1 MGNQKGLEKERQR
14 EQQAKEK
21 ETELAAHRER
31 RETAVEGRKVVLHSS
46 VILHFLLKYARL
58 MASANPK
65 VLLIEDNASFR
76 KTVARILTVQGFEVS
91 EAAFGKAGLASAAK
105 DKPDLIV
112 LDLVL
117 PGLRG
122 IEVCEQLKKT
132 PETAGIPI
140 LVLTGNDR
148 EGQDIACLDTGAD
161 DYLTKPVKTERLL
174 AHCRALLRR
183 AGGDPSTPD
192 VSVGALRLDYGRKL
206 AVLKAKEHPELT
218 PKEFG
223 LLYELARRS
232 PEPLGRETIYERV
245 WGMAAPSEGSLKTVD
260 VHVRRIRLKLG
271 WEADEWLSYV
281 HGRGYALVAPRR

>member
-1 MGNQKGLEKERQR
+1 
-14 EQQAKEK
+14 
-21 ETELAAHRER
+21 
-31 RETAVEGRKVVLHSS
+31 
-46 VILHFLLKYARL
+46 
-58 MASANPK
+58 MASANPR

-76 KTVARILTVQGFEVS
+76 KTVARILSAQGFEVF
-91 EAAFGKAGLASAAK
+91 EASFGKIGLASAAK

-117 PGLRG
+117 PGLG
-122 IEVCEQLKKT
+122 GMEVCERLKKA

-161 DYLTKPVKTERLL
+161 DYLTKPVKGERLL

-183 AGGDPSTPD
+183 AGGEPPKPD
-192 VSVGALRLDYGRKL
+192 FELGPLRLDYGRKL
-206 AVLKAKEHPELT
+206 VVWKGKEHAELT

-232 PEPLGRETIYERV
+232 PDPIDRQTIYERV
-245 WGMAAPSEGSLKTVD
+245 WEMPPPSEGSLKTVD

-271 WEADEWLSYV
+271 WESDEWLSYV
-281 HGRGYALVAPRR
+281 HGRGYSLVPPRR

>member
-1 MGNQKGLEKERQR
+1 M
-14 EQQAKEK
+14 
-21 ETELAAHRER
+21 
-31 RETAVEGRKVVLHSS
+31 S
-46 VILHFLLKYARL
+46 
-58 MASANPK
+58 SANPK

-91 EAAFGKAGLASAAK
+91 EAAFGKAGLANAAK
-105 DKPDLIV
+105 DKPDLII

-174 AHCRALLRR
+174 AHCRALLRDR
-183 AGGDPSTPD
+183 K
-192 VSVGALRLDYGRKL
+192 SV
-206 AVLKAKEHPELT
+206 V
-218 PKEFG
+218 
-223 LLYELARRS
+223 
-232 PEPLGRETIYERV
+232 
-245 WGMAAPSEGSLKTVD
+245 
-260 VHVRRIRLKLG
+260 
-271 WEADEWLSYV
+271 
-281 HGRGYALVAPRR
+281 